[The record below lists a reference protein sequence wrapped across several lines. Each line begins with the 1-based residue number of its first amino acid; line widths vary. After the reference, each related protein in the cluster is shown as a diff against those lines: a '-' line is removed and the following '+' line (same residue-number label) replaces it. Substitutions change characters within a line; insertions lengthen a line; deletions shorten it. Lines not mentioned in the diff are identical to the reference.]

1 MVVSL
6 RLIASPAMVAL
17 CNISRHTI
25 RAGAAGRVDHDE
37 RMNIQEIVD
46 QVVAGTPAVD
56 WSVRIDDR
64 AAHQP
69 ELQLRTA
76 SVGKLLLLI
85 ETARQIADGRLD
97 PAENLAKDPALA
109 VADSGLWQHLSVPA
123 LPVADLAV
131 LVAAVSDN
139 FATNVLLGRIGLRP
153 LTDLAAELQL
163 RETALLDRVRGERTP
178 ADPPTL
184 SHGTAAEL
192 AGLMSGL
199 ARGTVV
205 SEEVSARVDSW
216 LATGVDLS
224 MVASGFDLDPL
235 AHHDGDRGPALRNK
249 TGTDN
254 GVRADVGHVGLLPYA
269 VLANWDS
276 RAGDHTAAVMRG
288 MRAIGRAMAT

>member
-17 CNISRHTI
+17 CNIARHTV
-25 RAGAAGRVDHDE
+25 RGAAARRVDHDE
-37 RMNIQEIVD
+37 QMNLQGIVD
-46 QVVAGTPAVD
+46 EVVAGTPGAD

-85 ETARQIADGRLD
+85 ETARRIADGRLD
-97 PAENLAKDPALA
+97 PAGTLARDPALA
-109 VADSGLWQHLSVPA
+109 VADSGLWQHLSVTA

-139 FATNVLLGRIGLRP
+139 YATNVLLGRIGLRP
-153 LTDLAAELQL
+153 LTGLAAELGL
-163 RETALLDRVRGERTP
+163 RQTALLDRVRAERTP
-178 ADPPTL
+178 GDPPTL
-184 SHGTAAEL
+184 SRGTAAEL
-192 AGLMSGL
+192 AGLMGGL

-205 SEEVSARVDSW
+205 SAEVSARVDSW

-235 AHHDGDRGPALRNK
+235 AHNEGDGGPALRNK
-249 TGTDN
+249 TGTDD
-254 GVRADVGHVGLLPYA
+254 GVRADVGHVGLRPYA
-269 VLANWDS
+269 VIANWDP
-276 RAGDHTAAVMRG
+276 RAGNRAAEVMRG
-288 MRAIGRAMAT
+288 MRAIGRAMAA